1 MQWKVAVGVGYPNQQ
16 GETATMQ
23 GYNGTGAAILP
34 GSPVCWDT
42 VASDGV
48 TLALPSEDVNF
59 SLLAGITDQ
68 NTVGTAEYA
77 SNIVAYGQVTMRTW
91 GIAATFIPGA
101 LLILTDGDDYG
112 SYGTASQWNGVFAG
126 QQPLA
131 ITALSTNTSVATT
144 DQPVFIKALG

>member
-1 MQWKVAVGVGYPNQQ
+1 MQWKTTVGVGYANQQ
-16 GETATMQ
+16 GEKAFMS
-23 GYNGTGAAILP
+23 GFNGTGAAILP

-48 TLALPSEDVNF
+48 TLAVPSVGVNF
-59 SLLAGITDQ
+59 PMLAGIQEND
-68 NTVGTAEYA
+68 TVGTAEYTHQ
-77 SNIVAYGQVTMRTW
+77 IVAYGQVTMRTW
-91 GIAATFIPGA
+91 GVASTFIPGA

-112 SYGTASQWNGVFAG
+112 SYGTAGQWNGTLAG